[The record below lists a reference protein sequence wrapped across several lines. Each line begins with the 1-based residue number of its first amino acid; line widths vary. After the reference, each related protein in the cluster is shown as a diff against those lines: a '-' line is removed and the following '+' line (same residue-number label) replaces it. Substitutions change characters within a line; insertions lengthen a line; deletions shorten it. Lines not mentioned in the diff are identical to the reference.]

1 MGSVY
6 VDGEQRRSQPVD
18 WLGNGPMDNGTV
30 GVPVRLSDR
39 VANVTVAVTDSDV
52 NPGWNG
58 RSSSRA
64 T

>member
-1 MGSVY
+1 
-6 VDGEQRRSQPVD
+6 
-18 WLGNGPMDNGTV
+18 MDNGTV